1 MANKQGKRPVLTPE
15 QARKTIGENL
25 NFGAAEAYKLLRTNL
40 DFALPGGG
48 QHLILGVTSSIPGE
62 GKSTTTINTAY
73 TIAQT
78 GRKVL
83 LIEGDM
89 RLSVLAKRL
98 RVHSRPGLTNLL
110 VGQCSGNDVLQK
122 SGLNP
127 NLWVMTAGDTPPN
140 PAELLGSNPMEVTL
154 KAMSEIFDVVLVD
167 LPPVSAVSDALIIS
181 KHLDGIIVV
190 VRQDY
195 CTKPMLDEAIR
206 QLRFAEAKILG
217 FVMTDADTQKKG
229 YKRYGYGD
237 YGDKNSSAIVD

>member
-1 MANKQGKRPVLTPE
+1 MAGNKQGKRAVLTPE
-15 QARKTIGENL
+15 QTRKTLGENL
-25 NFGAAEAYKLLRTNL
+25 SFGAAEAYKLLRTNL
-40 DFALPGGG
+40 DFALPGS
-48 QHLILGVTSSIPGE
+48 QHLVLGVTSSIPGE

-78 GRKVL
+78 GKKVL

-98 RVHSRPGLTNLL
+98 RVHTRPGLTNLL
-110 VGQCSGNDVLQK
+110 VGQCTGNEALQK

-154 KAMSEIFDVVLVD
+154 KAMSEIFDVVIVD

-181 KHLDGIIVV
+181 KHLDGVLVV

-195 CTKPMLDEAIR
+195 CTKSVLDDTVR
-206 QLRFAEAKILG
+206 QIRFAGAKILG

-237 YGDKNSSAIVD
+237 YGDKHAGADAD